1 MSEMINCNLSN
12 QAIFVL
18 NDINKIK
25 DYFNSEIQVR
35 KIMRGKLNKYIA
47 AFHYIDNTLIVLS
60 VTSGGVSIISFE
72 SVIGA
77 PAGIASACLT
87 LVFFRKTGIKK
98 SLTNKKQ

>member
-12 QAIFVL
+12 QTIFAL

-25 DYFNSEIQVR
+25 DYFNSEIQLR

-60 VTSGGVSIISFE
+60 ATSGGVSIISFE

-77 PAGIASACLT
+77 PVGIAIACLT
-87 LVFFRKTGIKK
+87 LVFLRKTGIKK
-98 SLTNKKQ
+98 SLTNKKK